1 MMVDKMRVYLYNN
14 SPATNHHLQNR
25 TLKTKSMLNEISPG
39 IFDSKYFHNHE
50 IGEEDFLLCYKDN
63 QLLLKKSG
71 DDYEIP
77 RKRDFVVSIESPVYL
92 FSINS
97 IHCFGIVE
105 SQVNH
110 ASLEYQD
117 IFILRN
123 LKNKEFAWIGS
134 LGHQLMIWHNSNR
147 YCGRCGS
154 KTELKK
160 EERATVCPKCNLV
173 NFPKISPAIIVA
185 ITCNN
190 KILLAKGKNYKGDFY
205 ALIAGYVDVGESIEE
220 TVVREVKEKV
230 GLDIKNVKYLKSQ
243 PWPFSASL
251 MLGFTAEADDT
262 QQIVVDEKE
271 IKEAAWFARGN
282 LPPHAS
288 DVSISGDLI
297 LAFEKEIF

>member
-1 MMVDKMRVYLYNN
+1 
-14 SPATNHHLQNR
+14 
-25 TLKTKSMLNEISPG
+25 MLNEIDPG
-39 IFDSKYFHNHE
+39 IFYDKSVQYHE
-50 IGEEDFLLCYKDN
+50 PGDKDFLLCYREN
-63 QLLLKKSG
+63 QVLLKKSG

-77 RKRDFVVSIESPVYL
+77 TKRDFAEIKDSPVYL
-92 FSINS
+92 FSLNS
-97 IHCFGIVE
+97 SHFFGLYESDLYHPSVE
-105 SQVNH
+105 Y
-110 ASLEYQD
+110 LD

-123 LKNKEFAWIGS
+123 LKNKEFAWLGS
-134 LGHQLMIWHNSNR
+134 VGYQLMTWYNNNR

-160 EERATVCPKCNLV
+160 DERAVVCPECNLV
-173 NFPKISPAIIVA
+173 IFPKILPAVIVA

-220 TVVREVKEKV
+220 TVIREVKEEV
-230 GLDIKNVKYLKSQ
+230 GLDIKNLKYYKSQ

-262 QQIVVDEKE
+262 QQIIIDEKE
-271 IKEAAWFARGN
+271 IKEAGWFTRGN

-288 DVSISGDLI
+288 SISISGDLI
-297 LAFEKEIF
+297 TAFEKSIF

>member
-1 MMVDKMRVYLYNN
+1 
-14 SPATNHHLQNR
+14 
-25 TLKTKSMLNEISPG
+25 MLNEISPS
-39 IFDSKYFHNHE
+39 IFDNTYFHDRE
-50 IGEEDFLLCYKDN
+50 MGDEDFLLCYRDN
-63 QLLLKKSG
+63 EVLLKKSG

-77 RKRDFVVSIESPVYL
+77 RKRDFIESIESPVYL

-97 IHCFGIVE
+97 NSCFGLVE
-105 SQVNH
+105 PPINH
-110 ASLEYQD
+110 ASFEFHD

-134 LGHQLMIWHNSNR
+134 VGHQLMTWHTTNR

-154 KTELKK
+154 KIELKK
-160 EERATVCPKCNLV
+160 DERATVCPQCNLV
-173 NFPKISPAIIVA
+173 IFPKISPAVIVA

-220 TVVREVKEKV
+220 TVVREVKEEV
-230 GLDIKNVKYLKSQ
+230 GLDIKNLKYYKSQ
-243 PWPFSASL
+243 PWPFSSSL

-262 QQIVVDEKE
+262 QPIRVDEKE
-271 IKEAAWFARGN
+271 IKEAGWFERGN

-288 DVSISGDLI
+288 GVSISGDLI
-297 LAFEKEIF
+297 EAFERGIF